1 MIKVAMVRFHPAG
14 KLYSFDMGALDVRP
28 HMPVI
33 VETVRG
39 VEIGE
44 AVLVADMN
52 EDAVKE
58 LLKPV
63 LRIADEADLYI
74 HKKNLEKAKEARAI
88 CVEKVREHGLP
99 MKIVDCE
106 YTFDMNKVIFYFT
119 ADGRVDFRDLVKDL
133 ASVFRTRIELRQIG
147 VRDHAKLIG
156 ALSSCGEVCCCSR
169 FLTEF
174 EPVSIKMAKEQAL
187 SLNPAKI
194 SGVCGRLMCCLRYEN
209 DVYVDKNKRVPRVGA
224 LVETDVGRGVVISS
238 EVLRERVKVRL
249 LDEDDPE
256 VNEYDASE
264 VKVIARRC
272 PKA

>member
-1 MIKVAMVRFHPAG
+1 MIKVAMVRFAPAG
-14 KLYSFDMGALDVRP
+14 KLYSFDIGTLDVRA

-44 AVLVADMN
+44 AVLIADMN
-52 EDAVKE
+52 EEEIKE
-58 LLKPV
+58 PLKPV
-63 LRIADEADLYI
+63 LRVADEADLYI
-74 HKKNLEKAKEARAI
+74 HKKNIEKAKNARAI
-88 CVEKVREHGLP
+88 CEEKVAEHGLP
-99 MKIVDCE
+99 MKIVNCE

-119 ADGRVDFRDLVKDL
+119 ADDRVDFRELVKDL
-133 ASVFRTRIELRQIG
+133 ASIFRTRIELRQIG

-156 ALSSCGEVCCCSR
+156 GLSSCGEVCCCSR

-174 EPVSIKMAKEQAL
+174 APVSIKMAKEQSL

-194 SGVCGRLMCCLRYEN
+194 SGICGRLMCCLRYEN

-224 LVETDVGRGVVISS
+224 LVETEAGRAVVIST
-238 EVLRERVKVRL
+238 EVLRERVKVRT
-249 LDEDDPE
+249 LDEDNPE
-256 VNEYDASE
+256 IYEYDASE
-264 VKVIARRC
+264 VKVIQRRC